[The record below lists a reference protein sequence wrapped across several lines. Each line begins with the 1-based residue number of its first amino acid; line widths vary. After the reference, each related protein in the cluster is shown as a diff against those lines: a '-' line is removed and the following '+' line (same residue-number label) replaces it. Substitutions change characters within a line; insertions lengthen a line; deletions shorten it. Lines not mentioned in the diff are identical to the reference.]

1 MSKTFCIAAEFE
13 TPEALIAACEKTRD
27 AGFKKFEAYTPFPVH
42 GLADAMGLKRPI
54 LAWVIFGGGLF
65 GLCAGFGLA
74 YWVSAI
80 TNPYNVGGRPLNSW
94 PSFIP
99 ITFETTVLFASLTA
113 VIGMIAFNG
122 LPRPHHPV
130 FNYPRFDKIMDD
142 RFLLT
147 IESTD
152 PKFDALKTAEFLRGL
167 NPSEVVEVEDE

>member
-1 MSKTFCIAAEFE
+1 MSNIFCIAAEFD
-13 TPEALIAACEKTRD
+13 TPEALIAASEKTRD

-54 LAWVIFGGGLF
+54 LAWVIFAGGLV
-65 GLCAGFGLA
+65 GLAGGFGLA
-74 YWVSAI
+74 YWVSVI
-80 TNPYNVGGRPLNSW
+80 NGPYNIGGRPLNSW

-99 ITFETTVLFASLTA
+99 ITFETTVLIASLTA

-122 LPRPHHPV
+122 LPRPHHPI
-130 FNYPRFDKIMDD
+130 FNHPRFSQIMDD

-152 PKFDALKTAEFLRGL
+152 PKFDREKTAEFLREL
-167 NPSEVVEVEDE
+167 SPAEVVEVEDE

>member
-1 MSKTFCIAAEFE
+1 MNDIFCIAAEFE
-13 TPEALIAACEKTRD
+13 TPEALIAASEKTRD
-27 AGFKKFEAYTPFPVH
+27 AGFKKFECYTPFPVH

-54 LAWVIFGGGLF
+54 LSWIIFAGGLV

-74 YWVSAI
+74 YWVSVI
-80 TNPYNVGGRPLNSW
+80 NGPYNIGGRPLNSW

-99 ITFETTVLFASLTA
+99 VTFETTVLVASLTA

-122 LPRPHHPV
+122 LPRPYHPV
-130 FNYPRFDKIMDD
+130 FNYPRFNKIMDD

-152 PKFDALKTAEFLRGL
+152 PKFDREQTSEFLRGL
-167 NPSEVVEVEDE
+167 NPTEVVEVENE

>member
-74 YWVSAI
+74 YWVSVI
-80 TNPYNVGGRPLNSW
+80 TNPYNIGGRPLNSW

-147 IESTD
+147 IEATD
-152 PKFDALKTAEFLRGL
+152 PKFDAVQTAEFLRGL

>member
-27 AGFKKFEAYTPFPVH
+27 AGFKKFECYTPFPVH

-54 LAWVIFGGGLF
+54 LAWVIFAGGIF

-74 YWVSAI
+74 YWVSVI
-80 TNPYNVGGRPLNSW
+80 TNPYNIGGRPLNSW

-113 VIGMIAFNG
+113 VFGMIAFNG
-122 LPRPHHPV
+122 LPRPHHPI
-130 FNYPRFDKIMDD
+130 FNHPRFDKIMDD

-147 IESTD
+147 IEAVD
-152 PKFDALKTAEFLRGL
+152 PKFDIEKTAEFLRGL